1 VQVWQEASSSSYF
14 VAFVLGERSKKSKE
28 KPCMPRPRSMNW
40 SRCCMAEM
48 YTTVKD
54 VDRASKDVLDES
66 QRIRKKRMTSG
77 DALNMK

>member
-1 VQVWQEASSSSYF
+1 
-14 VAFVLGERSKKSKE
+14 
-28 KPCMPRPRSMNW
+28 
-40 SRCCMAEM
+40 MAEM

-66 QRIRKKRMTSG
+66 QKIRKKRMTSG